1 MVLEGDS
8 LATVAAINQE
18 NPCFNRYCQVVD
30 DIRTRLSS
38 FPNFVI
44 QHVSRGAN
52 SAAHTLAKLALTLP
66 SDVVWMEECPL
77 PIHSIVFNVIFV

>member
-1 MVLEGDS
+1 VYG
-8 LATVAAINQE
+8 
-18 NPCFNRYCQVVD
+18 QVVD
-30 DIRTRLSS
+30 DIHTRLSS

-66 SDVVWMEECPL
+66 SDVVRMECPL
-77 PIHSIVFNVIFV
+77 PINSIVHNELSSSD